1 MPSSARGGR
10 PAAVGQSAREIARLA
25 DSMRD
30 DSRGRERTRESD
42 KDRAKERV
50 TVVPPRG
57 SASKER
63 DRERR
68 VSFISVNA
76 QHAAYYVYCQ
86 WFQDSTPPGCY
97 VVRDLQLWIFWAE

>member
-1 MPSSARGGR
+1 MITREWALKAVSSAGRMGAPAAKAMPSNARTGR

-30 DSRGRERTRESD
+30 KRDDSRGRERTREAD
-42 KDRAKERV
+42 KERAKERV

-63 DRERR
+63 DRDRW
-68 VSFISVNA
+68 VKFIIL
-76 QHAAYYVYCQ
+76 
-86 WFQDSTPPGCY
+86 D
-97 VVRDLQLWIFWAE
+97 